1 MMEPL
6 TSLQNPRAKRA
17 VRLRDRRARDRE
29 ECFII
34 EGYREIL
41 RAVESGLP
49 IDEIFFCPTLYL
61 GENESK
67 LVATA
72 VENCHANA
80 FETSEGVFR
89 KISYR
94 DRPDGLL
101 AIAMKPNWGLDRLE
115 ANDSESPLI
124 LVAQAIEKPG
134 NLGTLLRT
142 CDGAG
147 VTGVMVVDRC
157 TDIFNPNVVRASVGT
172 LFTVPV
178 VEVSSEEAARWLDE
192 KQIRTVATSPNAE
205 TEYSVADLSG
215 PLALVVGSEQYG
227 LDEFWLSKTDTL
239 VKISMAG
246 AADSLN
252 VAVANAVVL
261 FEVVRQRQ
269 SKRIAADLDS

>member
-1 MMEPL
+1 MEPL

>member
-80 FETSEGVFR
+80 FETNEGVFR

-115 ANDSESPLI
+115 AKDSESPLI